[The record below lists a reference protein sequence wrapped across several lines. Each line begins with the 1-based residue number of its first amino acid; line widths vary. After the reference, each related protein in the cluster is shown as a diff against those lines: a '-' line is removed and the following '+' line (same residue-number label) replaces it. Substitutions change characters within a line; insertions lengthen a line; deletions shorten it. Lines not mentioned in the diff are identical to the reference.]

1 MAAFVAVFF
10 ATQRVVVFLPFF
22 VVARWTILPA
32 PGTVTR
38 VVTMT
43 AFLVTFTFAL
53 VVVKAVLAVGLTA
66 ADGADAGE
74 VPPALVAVAV
84 KV

>member
-38 VVTMT
+38 MVRMT
-43 AFLVTFTFAL
+43 AFLVTLTFAL
-53 VVVKAVLAVGLTA
+53 VVVKVKGVTA
-66 ADGADAGE
+66 ADAADAAE
-74 VPPALVAVAV
+74 VPPALAAVAV

>member
-22 VVARWTILPA
+22 VVARWAILPA

-38 VVTMT
+38 MVRMT
-43 AFLVTFTFAL
+43 AFLVIFTFAL
-53 VVVKAVLAVGLTA
+53 VVVKAVGVTA
-66 ADGADAGE
+66 ADAADAGE
-74 VPPALVAVAV
+74 VPPALVTVAV

>member
-10 ATQRVVVFLPFF
+10 ATQRVVIFLPFF

-38 VVTMT
+38 MVRMI

-53 VVVKAVLAVGLTA
+53 VVVKVKGVTA

>member
-1 MAAFVAVFF
+1 MVAFVAVFF
-10 ATQRVVVFLPFF
+10 ATQRVVVFPPFF
-22 VVARWTILPA
+22 VVARWAILPA

-38 VVTMT
+38 MVRMT
-43 AFLVTFTFAL
+43 DFLVIFTFAL
-53 VVVKAVLAVGLTA
+53 VVVKAVGVTA
-66 ADGADAGE
+66 AEGADAGE

>member
-1 MAAFVAVFF
+1 MV
-10 ATQRVVVFLPFF
+10 R
-22 VVARWTILPA
+22 
-32 PGTVTR
+32 
-38 VVTMT
+38 MT

-53 VVVKAVLAVGLTA
+53 VVVKALLAVGVTA